1 MQRRFAVPGYRLP
14 CVLIAVIT
22 GALSVT
28 TPALA
33 DCKADLAAVDTSF
46 TETLKRLESV
56 AKGTQAQKCAA
67 YRSHVKIMINGYNV
81 FMRCMSGHE
90 QRENAGQMSDSIGD
104 FNELIKRRCSR

>member
-1 MQRRFAVPGYRLP
+1 MSRYRLP
-14 CVLIAVIT
+14 LWLIALTIA
-22 GALSVT
+22 ALSMSA
-28 TPALA
+28 PARA
-33 DCKADLAAVDTSF
+33 DCKADLAAVDKSF

-56 AKGTQAQKCAA
+56 TKGTPAQKCAA

-104 FNELIKRRCSR
+104 FNELIKRRCTK